1 MVLGMIC
8 GRIFERGRRNY
19 GYKPNCACNTG
30 LKFQTFLAQLPEEG
44 KANTSQEVAQILDA
58 FLGKLLSK
66 NLAVV
71 ILFSP
76 DFKAYLNL
84 LKSQVCIEE

>member
-1 MVLGMIC
+1 MVLGTIY
-8 GRIFERGRRNY
+8 GRMLEKGRRNY

-44 KANTSQEVAQILDA
+44 KANILQEIAQILDA

-66 NLAVV
+66 NLGVL
-71 ILFSP
+71 ILFSTR
-76 DFKAYLNL
+76 FKAYFNI
-84 LKSQVCIEE
+84 LKYQVCVRG